1 MLSLNIFPG
10 PRQNLSCAADEN
22 LAVAMKARDRERL
35 AIWEGWEWGKARTG
49 GRLGMGEGSQAS
61 LTFTNLLSSGQTFV
75 RHKRE
80 KGERRYQKGQGERGR
95 KGGRKGGEE
104 GRKGEGKNKVFPFHK
119 GKTFVEKF
127 SLSLYGGRLRIRT
140 ADPLLVR
147 QTL

>member
-1 MLSLNIFPG
+1 MG
-10 PRQNLSCAADEN
+10 
-22 LAVAMKARDRERL
+22 RL
-35 AIWEGWEWGKARTG
+35 A
-49 GRLGMGEGSQAS
+49 LGEGSQAS

-75 RHKRE
+75 RHKMEKRRAEISKGARRTRE
-80 KGERRYQKGQGERGR
+80 EGR
-95 KGGRKGGEE
+95 KGGRKGGRKE
-104 GRKGEGKNKVFPFHK
+104 GREEGKNKVFPFHK